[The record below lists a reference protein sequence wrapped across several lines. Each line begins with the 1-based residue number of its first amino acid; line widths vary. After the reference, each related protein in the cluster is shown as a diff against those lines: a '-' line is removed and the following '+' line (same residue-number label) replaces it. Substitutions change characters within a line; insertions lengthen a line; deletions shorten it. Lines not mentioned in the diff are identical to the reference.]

1 MKRLALGAC
10 IALVVTLVASNLGG
24 ATRAQSPT
32 RSSRLPAGLTQEGR
46 LLWNFEGLLRR
57 SFPRQ
62 RVVSVRPFTTTR
74 SFLDFSCAG
83 FCGPDYRYFEYVF
96 RRPAG
101 STFHL
106 SSRRFSNGYF
116 GVQSV
121 QVLIRGRSVACDRQE
136 KRFLIAYPNALHL
149 SLACR

>member
-10 IALVVTLVASNLGG
+10 IALVVAFAASNLAG

-32 RSSRLPAGLTQEGR
+32 SSSRVPAGLTPEGR

-62 RVVSVRPFTTTR
+62 RVVSVKPFTTTW
-74 SFLDFSCAG
+74 SFVDFSCAS

-96 RRPAG
+96 HESAG
-101 STFHL
+101 SAFHL

-116 GVQSV
+116 GVQPV